1 MKKASDVLIIIGFIF
16 GIIAAIGL
24 LIGTIMFF
32 IMASPMYKEMIIQMI
47 QEKRIH
53 TTIPGTPEQQY
64 EVIKGM
70 LIGGGIGMLFGT
82 LFVVAMCIVS
92 MMARSKVTM
101 GLYIATIV
109 LSVLG
114 GNILVV
120 VGGALGIV
128 SITDE
133 KEKPQQIQQ

>member
-16 GIIAAIGL
+16 GCITVVGL
-24 LIGTIMFF
+24 LIGTIVLF
-32 IMASPMYKEMIIQMI
+32 IMASPQYKEMIIDMLERKQ
-47 QEKRIH
+47 IH
-53 TTIPGTPEQQY
+53 SDIPGTVEQQY
-64 EVIKGM
+64 EVIKAM
-70 LIGGGIGMLFGT
+70 LIGSAIGT
-82 LFVVAMCIVS
+82 LVATLLTGAMCIVC
-92 MMARSKVTM
+92 MIARSKVTM

-133 KEKPQQIQQ
+133 KEKPQQIQ